1 MLNELLNGYC
11 PDNRTWDEMYASG
24 NIRAQ
29 YQGVVNFLEHLSIA
43 ELGKK
48 EELARRLFMTQ
59 GITFT
64 VYNSGEGIEK
74 IFPFDIIPRIITG
87 TEWAYIE
94 KGIAQRLKALN
105 LFLKDVYN
113 EQFII
118 KDGIVPLSIIYSC
131 PHFLREMV
139 RFPIP
144 HDIYVHIAGIDLIR
158 DNDGTFYV
166 LEDNLRTP
174 SGVSYMLENR
184 EITKRIFPD
193 LLPHINVRSVVE
205 YPNILH
211 KNLVSLA
218 PRQNSQPTVVVLTPG
233 IYNSAYF
240 EHTTLA
246 RMMGV
251 ELVEGR
257 DLVVDN
263 HRVFMKTTTGLQQVD
278 VIYRRV
284 DDDYLDPLVFNGS
297 STLGVSGIMSAY
309 RKGNVAIV
317 NAVGNGVADDKAI
330 YAYVPAMIRYYLNEE
345 PILKNVPT
353 HQLGNAEER
362 EYVFS
367 NMNRMVIKKTNESGG
382 YGMLMGHT
390 ATDEEISK
398 FQAAI
403 IKDPR
408 QFIAQPIISLSSSP
422 CYMNGK
428 LQPRRVDLRPYA
440 LCGPGGIQIVPGGL
454 TRVALREGSLVV
466 NSSQGGGSKD
476 TWVLTGSPAGEA
488 GPGPMTNGA

>member
-1 MLNELLNGYC
+1 MQASELLSAYYV
-11 PDNRTWDEMYASG
+11 DALTWDEMYKDAAV
-24 NIRAQ
+24 RDQ
-29 YQGVVNFLEHLSIA
+29 YKGVVDFMQQLNIE
-43 ELGKK
+43 ELNKK
-48 EELARRLFMTQ
+48 EEMARSLFMSQ

-64 VYNSGEGIEK
+64 VYSSGEGIEK
-74 IFPFDIIPRIITG
+74 IFPFDIIPRIITAA
-87 TEWAYIE
+87 EWNYIE
-94 KGIAQRLKALN
+94 KGIKQRLQALN

-113 EQFII
+113 DQFIL
-118 KDGIVPLSIIYSC
+118 KDGIVPIEMIYSC
-131 PHFLREMV
+131 PHYLREMQG
-139 RFPIP
+139 FPVP
-144 HDIYVHIAGIDLIR
+144 YHIYVHIAGIDLIR
-158 DNDGTFYV
+158 NNDGTFYI

-193 LLPHINVRSVVE
+193 LLPRNNVRTVTE

-211 KNLVSLA
+211 KNLVSLS
-218 PRQNSQPTVVVLTPG
+218 PRQIAHPTIVVLTPG
-233 IYNSAYF
+233 VYNSAYF

-246 RMMGV
+246 RLMGV

-257 DLVVDN
+257 DLVVSN
-263 HRVFMKTTTGLQQVD
+263 HRVYMKTTAGLQQVD

-284 DDDYLDPLVFNGS
+284 DDEFLDPLVFNPAS
-297 STLGVSGIMSAY
+297 MLGVAGIMSAY

-353 HQLGNAEER
+353 YQIGNEEER
-362 EYVFS
+362 EYVFT
-367 NMNRMVIKKTNESGG
+367 NMNKMVIKKTNESGG

-390 ATDEEISK
+390 ASEEEILRYK
-398 FQAAI
+398 AEMLR
-403 IKDPR
+403 DPR
-408 QFIAQPIISLSSSP
+408 QYIAQPIISLSSSP

-428 LQPRRVDLRPYA
+428 LQPRRIDLRPYA
-440 LCGPGGIQIVPGGL
+440 LCGPEGIQIVPGGL
-454 TRVALREGSLVV
+454 TRVALKEGSLVV

-476 TWVLTGSPAGEA
+476 TWVLAV
-488 GPGPMTNGA
+488 

>member
-1 MLNELLNGYC
+1 MQTSDLLNSYVV
-11 PDNRTWDEMYASG
+11 DSNTWDEMYAHSDVRQQYRYVVEFLQQM
-24 NIRAQ
+24 NI
-29 YQGVVNFLEHLSIA
+29 E
-43 ELGKK
+43 ELNKK
-48 EELARRLFMTQ
+48 EEMAKKMFMSQ

-74 IFPFDIIPRIITG
+74 IFPFDIIPRIITAS
-87 TEWAYIE
+87 EWTYIE
-94 KGIAQRLKALN
+94 SGIRQRLKALN

-113 EQFII
+113 SQFIL
-118 KDGIVPLSIIYSC
+118 KDGVVPTEMVYSC
-131 PHFLREMV
+131 PHFLREMHGFQV
-139 RFPIP
+139 P
-144 HDIYVHIAGIDLIR
+144 HDIYVHVAGIDLIR
-158 DNDGTFYV
+158 DQDGTFYI

-193 LLPHINVRSVVE
+193 LIPRNNVRTVTE
-205 YPNILH
+205 YPDILH
-211 KNLVSLA
+211 RNLVSLS
-218 PRQNSQPTVVVLTPG
+218 PRQTANPTIVLLTPG

-246 RMMGV
+246 RLMGV

-257 DLVVDN
+257 DLVIDN
-263 HRVFMKTTTGLQQVD
+263 HRVYMKTTSGLQRVD

-284 DDDYLDPLVFNGS
+284 DDEFLDPLVFRPDS
-297 STLGVSGIMSAY
+297 MLGVAGIMSAY

-353 HQLGNAEER
+353 YQLGNREEQ

-367 NMNRMVIKKTNESGG
+367 NMSRMVVKKTNESGG

-390 ATDEEISK
+390 ASEEEIERY
-398 FQAAI
+398 QAEI
-403 IKDPR
+403 LKDPR
-408 QFIAQPIISLSSSP
+408 QYIAQPIISLSSAP
-422 CYMNGK
+422 CYMNGRM
-428 LQPRRVDLRPYA
+428 QPRRVDLRPYA
-440 LCGPGGIQIVPGGL
+440 LCGPDGIQIVPGGL

-476 TWVLTGSPAGEA
+476 TWVLAS
-488 GPGPMTNGA
+488 

>member
-1 MLNELLNGYC
+1 MQTSELLNNYIVD
-11 PDNRTWDEMYASG
+11 PRTWDEMYTSSTV
-24 NIRAQ
+24 RQQ
-29 YQGVVNFLEHLSIA
+29 YEGVVNFLQQMSTEELS
-43 ELGKK
+43 KK
-48 EELARRLFMTQ
+48 EELAKRLFMSQ

-64 VYNSGEGIEK
+64 VYSSGEGIEK
-74 IFPFDIIPRIITG
+74 IFPFDIIPRIITAA
-87 TEWAYIE
+87 EWSYIE
-94 KGIAQRLKALN
+94 EGIRQRLKALN
-105 LFLKDVYN
+105 LFLKDVYSS
-113 EQFII
+113 QFIL
-118 KDGIVPLSIIYSC
+118 KDGIVPSEMVYSC
-131 PHFLREMV
+131 PHFLREMHG
-139 RFPIP
+139 FPVP

-158 DNDGTFYV
+158 DQDGDFYI

-193 LLPHINVRSVVE
+193 LIPKNNVRPVTE

-211 KNLVSLA
+211 RNLVSLS
-218 PRQNSQPTVVVLTPG
+218 PRQTAHPTIVLLTPG

-246 RMMGV
+246 RLMGV

-257 DLVVDN
+257 DLVVHN
-263 HRVFMKTTTGLQQVD
+263 HRVFMKTTTGLQPVD

-284 DDDYLDPLVFNGS
+284 DDNFLDPLVFQPDS
-297 STLGVSGIMSAY
+297 MLGLAGLMSAY

-317 NAVGNGVADDKAI
+317 NAPGNGVADDKAI
-330 YAYVPAMIRYYLNEE
+330 YTYVPAMIRYYLNEE

-353 HQLGNAEER
+353 YHLGHPEER

-367 NMNRMVIKKTNESGG
+367 NMNQMVVKKTNESGG

-390 ATDEEISK
+390 AGEEEIHRY
-398 FQAAI
+398 QEEI
-403 IKDPR
+403 LKDPR
-408 QFIAQPIISLSSSP
+408 QYIAQPIISLSSAP
-422 CYMNGK
+422 CYMNGRLK
-428 LQPRRVDLRPYA
+428 PRRVDLRPYA
-440 LCGPGGIQIVPGGL
+440 LCGPDGIQIVPGGL

-476 TWVLTGSPAGEA
+476 TWVLAG
-488 GPGPMTNGA
+488 